1 MKAVCVFCG
10 SSVGNDP
17 AYAEAARLLGR
28 TIAGSGLT
36 LVYGGGHVGLMGVVA
51 DAALGAGG
59 RVVGVMPKALVDR
72 EIAHAGLTKLH
83 VVGSMHE
90 RKALM
95 ASLAGGFVDLPGG
108 NGTLE
113 EFFEVLTW
121 AQLGEHDK
129 PCGLLNVAGYYDPLL
144 VVFDR
149 MVERGFLG
157 ENHRDLV
164 LVENG
169 PQKLLERFGAYE
181 PPKSVKWVADGGPT
195 RKEAAGHQ
203 EADGRP
209 LKADGSK

>member
-10 SSVGNDP
+10 SSTGNDP
-17 AYAEAARLLGR
+17 AYAEAARTLGR
-28 TIAGSGLT
+28 TLAERGIT

-59 RVVGVMPKALVDR
+59 GVIGVMPKALVER
-72 EIAHAGLTKLH
+72 EIGHTGLTKLH

-90 RKALM
+90 RKAMMSEL
-95 ASLAGGFVDLPGG
+95 SGGFVALPGG

-144 VVFDR
+144 AVFDR
-149 MVERGFLG
+149 MVDRAFLKQ
-157 ENHRDLV
+157 EHRKLV
-164 LVENG
+164 LVERD
-169 PQKLLERFGAYE
+169 PSALLERFEGYE
-181 PPKSVKWVADGGPT
+181 PPNTVKWVGPSET
-195 RKEAAGHQ
+195 
-203 EADGRP
+203 
-209 LKADGSK
+209 